1 MCHQMLAS
9 QISSE
14 LFAAGREK
22 ALWVTLW
29 GWKFHVRVQR
39 DCFKQ
44 EELDV
49 RGRGGEQEW
58 LPRHYR
64 AGPDGRPSSSQS
76 GTRA

>member
-9 QISSE
+9 QISPE
-14 LFAAGREK
+14 LFLAGREK

-29 GWKFHVRVQR
+29 GWKFHVRVQS

-49 RGRGGEQEW
+49 RGRDEKDQRLVRGG
-58 LPRHYR
+58 
-64 AGPDGRPSSSQS
+64 
-76 GTRA
+76 